1 MAGDECAG
9 GGSLWVLLGESV
21 GAGGWRW
28 WWASSGE
35 PATGVRCLSRGEA
48 MCVGGT
54 CAGGATWAT
63 LGGRRGELREVITWA
78 CPPLTAL
85 SRAGAGVGACRVSMA
100 RSGQVRRGRLGLDE
114 VSAPRVN
121 AYTLLAQH
129 DRGPWHSSRQ
139 VCTRSSSFVFVSGVS
154 YLTRYLT
161 LFTN

>member
-9 GGSLWVLLGESV
+9 GGSLWAVLGESA

-100 RSGQVRRGRLGLDE
+100 RSGQVRSEEDGWVGRGQRTSGQRLYT
-114 VSAPRVN
+114 VSPTRQRP
-121 AYTLLAQH
+121 LA
-129 DRGPWHSSRQ
+129 
-139 VCTRSSSFVFVSGVS
+139 
-154 YLTRYLT
+154 
-161 LFTN
+161 